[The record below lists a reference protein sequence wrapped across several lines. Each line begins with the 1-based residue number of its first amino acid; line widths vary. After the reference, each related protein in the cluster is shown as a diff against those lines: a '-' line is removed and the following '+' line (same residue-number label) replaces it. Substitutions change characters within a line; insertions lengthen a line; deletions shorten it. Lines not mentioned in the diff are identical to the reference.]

1 MQRVLFV
8 GIKTGTLNEVK
19 KPQGLVI
26 EGLVSFKDEIRDG
39 VSLAIKEA
47 KELGVNPIMIT
58 GDFKETA
65 FKIAKEV
72 GITTNINE
80 VLSHDDIQKWM
91 MIHWLKQL
99 INIAYMQGYCRSIS

>member
-8 GIKTGTLNEVK
+8 GTKTGTLNEVK

-80 VLSHDDIQKWM
+80 VLSHDDIQKM
-91 MIHWLKQL
+91 DDDSLAKAVEL
-99 INIAYMQGYCRSIS
+99 